1 MIVRPGILISALI
14 ALALSGAAAPASAA
28 TANTNAVVRS
38 TQQGLQQ
45 WSIAGGKL
53 MLVNGSY
60 QDTTT
65 YKRSLTFYFREA
77 GNDAW
82 NHVPIIET
90 EVDRPLTWFSESQ
103 GETTQADA
111 LVWQKPDGVYLVTAS
126 VTTTPNEFRVVIYK
140 FVEAGDD
147 FPDGPAHLFKRVAEK
162 KCPAR
167 KCASVEDALKW
178 ELSGEQS
185 VRK

>member
-1 MIVRPGILISALI
+1 MTVRRGIFIAALVALTVQSAV
-14 ALALSGAAAPASAA
+14 LSAPAAAAGTPV
-28 TANTNAVVRS
+28 VVRS

-45 WSIAGGKL
+45 WSIDGGKL

-111 LVWQKPDGVYLVTAS
+111 LVWQKADGVYLVTAA
-126 VTTTPNEFRVVIYK
+126 VTSTPNEFRVLVYK

-147 FPDGPAHLFKRVAEK
+147 FPDGPGHLFKRVAEK
-162 KCPAR
+162 KCPAH

-178 ELSGEQS
+178 AISGEQS